1 MEGIDTLRSYEAI
14 YDHGKMQW
22 LGDQPVDVEARVIVT
37 IFPNKTASSA
47 SGMKHQP
54 AHWIAGKGKVPGDSV
69 SPAASESDWNCLNDP
84 GKSS

>member
-54 AHWIAGKGKVPGDSV
+54 SHWIAGKGKVRVTAFHQQPRNQIGT
-69 SPAASESDWNCLNDP
+69 A
-84 GKSS
+84 